1 MSDNIRIVEN
11 ATCTFC
17 GCVCDDQILTV
28 DDDAKRITK
37 VLNTCALG
45 LAWFTEHYDEKRP
58 VATIDGRAA
67 GLEEAVALF
76 EEGQGYL
83 KVCRERLGVAQ
94 RRIEE
99 LTAADLPPADS
110 AADDAEPF

>member
-1 MSDNIRIVEN
+1 MTAPESGPDPPGEEKI
-11 ATCTFC
+11 TFE
-17 GCVCDDQILTV
+17 
-28 DDDAKRITK
+28 R
-37 VLNTCALG
+37 ALAE
-45 LAWFTEHYDEKRP
+45 LDRV
-58 VATIDGRAA
+58 VARLESGEA

-94 RRIEE
+94 KRIEE

-110 AADDAEPF
+110 AAEDGEPF